1 MIVLKL
7 PRLDLSAGVRVKTL
21 RLITLAVLP
30 LGFIVVAT
38 LALALILQSG
48 QASRDILEDTAVT
61 HDARQVYALVHDAE
75 TGQRNYL
82 LTGRKD
88 QLKPY
93 LDAVNGLP
101 AALNDLAR
109 SAEAASIG
117 QEDIPPLKT
126 AIRASLEEL
135 YGAIALQQGGLPEKA
150 VWALSS
156 KTENGAIAAVRMHAA
171 RIDAAADRNIKAL
184 HRSWYGAFVA
194 TLVVAAILLAG
205 LIGFMVLCI
214 LLAFQGLR
222 ERDRSVREL
231 AAAKLEADHANRAK
245 SEFLANMS
253 HELRTP
259 LNAIL
264 GFSDVIRSELHGAL
278 GSPRYQ
284 QYATHIHDS
293 GMHLLDLINDVLDL
307 SKIAAGKM
315 ELHEQDIA
323 IPDLLSDAL
332 ALFKGRAKD
341 VQLDEGPWPGLPR
354 IRADYRLLKQIL
366 INLLTNAIKF
376 TPPGGK
382 VAIGAVVGRDIRLT
396 VSDTGIGMTQAEL
409 ERAMSQYGQ
418 IDSRVA
424 RKHQGTGLGLPIC
437 NSLAMLH
444 GGTLEIVSK
453 PDTGTTV
460 SLVLPV
466 SRIVAAPLLLAS

>member
-1 MIVLKL
+1 M
-7 PRLDLSAGVRVKTL
+7 
-21 RLITLAVLP
+21 
-30 LGFIVVAT
+30 
-38 LALALILQSG
+38 
-48 QASRDILEDTAVT
+48 
-61 HDARQVYALVHDAE
+61 
-75 TGQRNYL
+75 
-82 LTGRKD
+82 
-88 QLKPY
+88 
-93 LDAVNGLP
+93 
-101 AALNDLAR
+101 
-109 SAEAASIG
+109 
-117 QEDIPPLKT
+117 
-126 AIRASLEEL
+126 
-135 YGAIALQQGGLPEKA
+135 IALQHIGVPEKA
-150 VWALSS
+150 VWGLSS
-156 KTENGAIAAVRMHAA
+156 KAEHGTIAAVRMHVA
-171 RIDAAADRNIKAL
+171 RIDAAADHNIKAL

-194 TLVVAAILLAG
+194 TLAAAAILLVG
-205 LIGFMVLCI
+205 LIAFMMLCI

-231 AAAKLEADHANRAK
+231 AAAKLAADHANRAK

-264 GFSDVIRSELHGAL
+264 GFSDVMRGELHGSL

-307 SKIAAGKM
+307 SKITAGKM

-332 ALFKGRAKD
+332 ALVKGRAKD
-341 VQLDEGPWPGLPR
+341 LQLYEGPWPGLPH

-437 NSLAMLH
+437 NSLAML
-444 GGTLEIVSK
+444 
-453 PDTGTTV
+453 
-460 SLVLPV
+460 
-466 SRIVAAPLLLAS
+466 